1 METTTT
7 TTTTMTFKK
16 FEDFVE
22 ENSVHLEKLYSIFN
36 SRLENSLSYT
46 DFTKFCYV
54 KTYFI
59 FG

>member
-1 METTTT
+1 MET